1 MTATN
6 IPLVSIAVLIHNG
19 QMFLAEQLVSMFN
32 QWYSNLEIIAED
44 DNYIEGTLQNLKGY
58 EEKYSNI
65 EVYQNKQNSGY
76 PKNFEKAISLCNSN
90 YVALSEQDDIWELC
104 SVYANKLNKIFTLDL
119 VLFFIEFYHII
130 FGVCKKVGL
139 SKLDK
144 IYKRCTGIKSK
155 NLTF

>member
-1 MTATN
+1 MTVTN
-6 IPLVSIAVLIHNG
+6 IPLVAIAVRIHNG
-19 QMFLAEQLVSMFN
+19 QMFVAEQLVSMFN

-44 DNYIEGTLQNLKGY
+44 DNYIEGTLQNLKEY

-65 EVYQNKQNSGY
+65 KEYQNEQNSGY
-76 PKNFEKAISLCNSN
+76 TKKFKKAISLCNSN
-90 YVALSEQDDIWELC
+90 YVALSEQHDVWELC
-104 SVYANKLNKIFTLDL
+104 SVYANKIFSLNL

-130 FGVCKKVGL
+130 FGVCKKVVL

-144 IYKRCTGIKSK
+144 IYKGSTGIKSK